1 MIQRTF
7 QSICLISLWSSQTF
21 SIIFAKKTQKKMTLL
36 SEKPELRSEFS
47 KFAPDHRF
55 EIKHGNNGLKFSNNF
70 AFDSNIKIPNV
81 PRKTENP
88 SLIPPDVWSSI
99 VSSRDDLRKDVI
111 TLPEEHPY
119 EPWHLLQEEPEA
131 PRKSRR
137 QRARERDGFR
147 RYPPPRTKDSGR
159 RRKPRPGKRAR
170 QRGEF
175 GNDDLRRSRNQKEV
189 PRGPWERG
197 RDGRGSRSREDD
209 PRRSW
214 SQRDEPRQPWSRRD
228 EPRQPWSRRDE
239 PQQPW
244 DRRDEP
250 RQPWSQ
256 RDESRRPWSSRDEP
270 RQPWSRRDEPRQPW
284 NRRDEPRQPWSG
296 RDEPQRPWDYR
307 DEPQRPWDHRDEP
320 QRPWDHRDEPQ
331 RPWDHRDEP
340 QRVPGRTGQA
350 QRSWGRREEPRQ
362 PWSSEDEP
370 QRPRSQRNRPER
382 PWDRGN
388 EEQRSWDRRRYV
400 QRPWDQK
407 DIKRARKLAKR
418 RIRNG
423 LRQRLAQE
431 RRAEKLKK
439 EGVSEASPSRKS
451 EGQEPKS
458 TLAWRTTNRETRVER
473 KTTRVERLTT
483 RVERATTRVE
493 RATTRVERPTTTQYP
508 RTRKYDISQRPI
520 EWREQGPWTPEA
532 WTRNTWP
539 WGGWTKKPKRTIMT
553 RASTPHPNTAASQP

>member
-7 QSICLISLWSSQTF
+7 QSICLISCICLLSQTF
-21 SIIFAKKTQKKMTLL
+21 SIIFAKKAQKKMTLL
-36 SEKPELRSEFS
+36 SEEPELRSEFS
-47 KFAPDHRF
+47 KFAHDHPF

-70 AFDSNIKIPNV
+70 ASDSKIKIPNV

-111 TLPEEHPY
+111 TFPEEHPY
-119 EPWHLLQEEPEA
+119 EPWYLLQEEPEA

-137 QRARERDGFR
+137 QRARERDGLR
-147 RYPPPRTKDSGR
+147 RHPPPRTKDSGR
-159 RRKPRPGKRAR
+159 RRKPRGRPGKRAR

-228 EPRQPWSRRDE
+228 EPRQPWSPRDE

-256 RDESRRPWSSRDEP
+256 RDEPRQPWNRRDEPRQPWSSRDEP
-270 RQPWSRRDEPRQPW
+270 RQPWSRRDEPQQPW
-284 NRRDEPRQPWSG
+284 NRRNEPRQPWSG
-296 RDEPQRPWDYR
+296 RDEPQRPWD
-307 DEPQRPWDHRDEP
+307 HRDEP
-320 QRPWDHRDEPQ
+320 QRM
-331 RPWDHRDEP
+331 
-340 QRVPGRTGQA
+340 PGRTGQA

-362 PWSSEDEP
+362 PWSREDEP
-370 QRPRSQRNRPER
+370 QRPRSQRDRPER

-473 KTTRVERLTT
+473 KTTRVER
-483 RVERATTRVE
+483 ATTRVE
-493 RATTRVERPTTTQYP
+493 RTTTQYP
-508 RTRKYDISQRPI
+508 RTRKDDISQRPM

-539 WGGWTKKPKRTIMT
+539 WDGWTKKPKRTIMT
-553 RASTPHPNTAASQP
+553 RASTPHLNTAASQP